1 MQATR
6 KDDLHQ
12 FDQTIIL
19 LKPVNERPRIT
30 FNTKLSDQFKTQADF
45 TYKTTPGVISIVDT
59 GLGLSLSN

>member
-45 TYKTTPGVISIVDT
+45 TYKTCLLYTSDAADE
-59 GLGLSLSN
+59 